1 MKISDFHAQSLQDVK
16 KGMVIF
22 MELMDRVMALRECG
36 MMNEVA
42 FKDILYIIKLCKEE
56 YQLELTEEN
65 AGIMITHM
73 SSAFR
78 RNDTGEE
85 IDALCRST
93 VEEISKVQ
101 EYVKAKQI
109 LDSIILGIENELS
122 QNEREYFLIHICNLL
137 VQY

>member
-1 MKISDFHAQSLQDVK
+1 MEAL
-16 KGMVIF
+16 
-22 MELMDRVMALRECG
+22 MELMDRVMTLKEYN

-42 FKDILYIIKLCKEE
+42 YKDILFIIKLIEEE
-56 YQLELTEEN
+56 YKIALSEEN

-93 VEEISKVQ
+93 LEEISEAQ
-101 EYVKAKQI
+101 EYPKAKQI
-109 LDSIILGIENELS
+109 LDSIIAGIENELS
-122 QNEREYFLIHICNLL
+122 QKEREYFLVHICNLIAHC
-137 VQY
+137 